1 MSKQGNTKEFQG
13 WARSCQTLSAS
24 GIIDAVLGRFSA
36 GRVAFASSLGAED
49 QVITHLLQPYY
60 ARVSVFTIDTGRL
73 PQETYD
79 LVQRT
84 SEAYGLRYEILLPDQ
99 DELVPLMAEH
109 GMGLFRKSVELRK
122 ACCHARKVAPLQKK
136 LATLDVWICGL
147 RRAQALTRT
156 DVQAVEWDEPNALVK
171 VNPLFD
177 WSEADIWAYIKKH
190 NVPYNA
196 LHDKGYPSIG
206 CAPCTRAVKP
216 GEDVRA
222 GRWWWESPEHKECGL
237 HGRGKKG

>member
-1 MSKQGNTKEFQG
+1 MDKQGNTKEFQT
-13 WARSCQTLSAS
+13 WASSCQSLSAF
-24 GIIDAVLGRFSA
+24 GVIDAVLKRFSA

-79 LVQRT
+79 LIQRT
-84 SEAYGLRYEILLPDQ
+84 SEAYGLRYEVLLPDQ
-99 DELVPLMAEH
+99 SELVPLMAEH
-109 GMGLFRKSVELRK
+109 GMDLFRKSVELRK
-122 ACCHARKVAPLQKK
+122 ACCHARKVAPLKKK
-136 LATLDVWICGL
+136 LATLNGWICGL
-147 RRAQALTRT
+147 RRSQAITRT
-156 DVQAVEWDEPNALVK
+156 EVQAVEWDEHNALVK
-171 VNPLFD
+171 VNPLVD
-177 WSEADIWAYIKKH
+177 WSEADIWAYIKKN

-206 CAPCTRAVKP
+206 CSPCARAVKP

-237 HGRGKKG
+237 HGRAKKG